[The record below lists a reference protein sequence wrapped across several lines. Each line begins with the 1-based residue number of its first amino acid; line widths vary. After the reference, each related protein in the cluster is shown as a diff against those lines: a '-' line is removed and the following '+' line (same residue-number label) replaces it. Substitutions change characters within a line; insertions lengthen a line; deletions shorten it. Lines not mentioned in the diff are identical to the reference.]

1 MKNTIKAVIFDF
13 GGVLSLQPDERK
25 IQELCETC
33 NLGRERFEQVY
44 RKNRHDFD
52 RGTLTAAE
60 YWSEILQAGGVQSS
74 STAEACFHRDIEL
87 WTVINKQVL
96 EWSRL
101 LKREGFITA
110 VLSNMP
116 REILDYIVSVYSWIF
131 EFDIRVFSCDHGQ
144 VKPEPQIYQTCLKE
158 LKVAPEEVLFIDDN
172 RENTEAA
179 ERLGLHVLTFQ
190 SMEKVREILGQ
201 RYGLPILP
209 GGP

>member
-1 MKNTIKAVIFDF
+1 MKETIRAVIFDF

-25 IQELCETC
+25 IQELCENC
-33 NLGRERFEQVY
+33 NLDRGQFEQIY

-60 YWSEILQAGGVQSS
+60 YWSGILQAGGVQSS
-74 STAEACFHRDIEL
+74 STAEACFHKDIEL

-101 LKREGFITA
+101 LKREGYITA

-116 REILDYIVSVYSWIF
+116 REILDHIVSMHTWIF
-131 EFDIRVFSCDHGQ
+131 EFDIRVFSCDHGL
-144 VKPEPQIYQTCLKE
+144 VKPEPQIYQTCLME

-172 RENTEAA
+172 IENTEAA
-179 ERLGLHVLTFQ
+179 ERLGLHALTFQ
-190 SMEKVREILGQ
+190 SMEKAGEILEQ

-209 GGP
+209 GRS

>member
-1 MKNTIKAVIFDF
+1 MKKIIKAVIFDF

-33 NLGRERFEQVY
+33 NLDRKRFEQVY

-74 STAEACFHRDIEL
+74 STAETCFHRDIEL

-96 EWSRL
+96 EWFRL
-101 LKREGFITA
+101 LKREGYTTA

-116 REILDYIVSVYSWIF
+116 REILDHIVSMYSWIF
-131 EFDIRVFSCDHGQ
+131 EFDIRVFSCDHGL
-144 VKPEPQIYQTCLKE
+144 VKPEPQIYQTCLKA
-158 LKVAPEEVLFIDDN
+158 LKVTPEEALFIDDY

-179 ERLGLHVLTFQ
+179 ERLGLNVLTFQ
-190 SMEKVREILGQ
+190 SMEKAGEILEQ
-201 RYGLPILP
+201 RYGLPIL
-209 GGP
+209 